1 MVPTLFPW
9 LVVGVVSGAV
19 IRLIDDLFDT
29 GKLLNNHPLHTLTQ
43 RYACH
48 AASLTASPH
57 PHVYYIVYYVNE
69 FDPAAMG
76 RNCRID
82 VIFDELL
89 YLASHLSDRLAVDA
103 DDLVYDEV
111 HV

>member
-1 MVPTLFPW
+1 M
-9 LVVGVVSGAV
+9 
-19 IRLIDDLFDT
+19 ICLIDDLFNA
-29 GKLLNNHPLHTLTQ
+29 GELLNNHFFYTSTQ
-43 RYACH
+43 SHACH
-48 AASLTASPH
+48 TASLTTSPH

-89 YLASHLSDRLAVDA
+89 DLASHLSDRLAVDA

>member
-1 MVPTLFPW
+1 M
-9 LVVGVVSGAV
+9 
-19 IRLIDDLFDT
+19 IRLIDDLFDV
-29 GKLLNNHPLHTLTQ
+29 GEFFDDHPLHALTQ
-43 RYACH
+43 RYTRH
-48 AASLTASPH
+48 AATLTTTTH
-57 PHVYYIVYYVNE
+57 THVYYTVYYVNE

-89 YLASHLSDRLAVDA
+89 DLASHLSDRLAVDA

-111 HV
+111 RA